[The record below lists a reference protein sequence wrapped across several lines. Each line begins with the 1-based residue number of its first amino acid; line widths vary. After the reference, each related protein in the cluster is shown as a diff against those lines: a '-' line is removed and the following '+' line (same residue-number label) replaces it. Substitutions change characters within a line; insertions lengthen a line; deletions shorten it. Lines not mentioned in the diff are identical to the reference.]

1 MLQISSKVVI
11 PEDEIEMSAIR
22 SRGPGGQ
29 NVNKVATAI
38 QLRFDIGSSSLPDT
52 YKERLLSMNDQRISS
67 EGVIVIK
74 AQQYRSQEKNREDA
88 MGRLQLLVR
97 SAGVTRKKRRATK
110 PSRNAVRKRLEQK
123 EKRGKIKRLRDR
135 VSNHE

>member
-1 MLQISSKVVI
+1 MLHISSKVAI
-11 PEDEIEMSAIR
+11 PDDEIEMSAIR

-38 QLRFDIGSSSLPDT
+38 QLRFDISSSTLPDT
-52 YKERLLSMNDQRISS
+52 YKERLLSMRDQRISS
-67 EGVIVIK
+67 EGVIIIK
-74 AQQYRSQEKNREDA
+74 AQRYRSQEKNREDA
-88 MGRLQLLVR
+88 LCRLQLLVR
-97 SAGVTRKKRRATK
+97 SAGLTRKKRRATK

-123 EKRGKIKRLRDR
+123 DRRGRIKRLRGR